1 MQSNKCQNPPPQ
13 LSKVIFVTG
22 STGLPHAKTNPDNL
36 VFAKLSATKPPN
48 KTSGKPLPRGAAR
61 SREASLLRGRALKLL
76 KPPSYT
82 GYKSFCMQRGH

>member
-22 STGLPHAKTNPDNL
+22 SKGLPHAKTNPDNL

-48 KTSGKPLPRGAAR
+48 KTSGKPLPLVFA
-61 SREASLLRGRALKLL
+61 ASLLRGRALKLL